1 MSLSWN
7 GDVPILQQTP
17 NRESAV
23 SEKTRNIVPAGTLQD
38 KVIIITGASQ
48 GVGLAAAYGFATA
61 GAKVVICARRGHIVQ
76 DVAAEIRE
84 TGGEALGVECDITDE
99 ESVKKLVAVAV
110 DSFGRLDGVF
120 NNAGVDT
127 EKVALCDV
135 KFEDWKYVHDVKIN
149 GSFLTIKYAVPV
161 MIAQGGG
168 AIVNNGSTVAHRA
181 FTPAPYASS
190 SQAAIIGLTKV
201 AAATYAKDNI
211 RVNMLTTGGILG
223 LEREET
229 DYEGMLEPILK
240 TIPQGRMG
248 RPWEDAQVA
257 AWLLSDYASYV
268 NGAEIAVDGAHL
280 AGAGNHILGR

>member
-1 MSLSWN
+1 M
-7 GDVPILQQTP
+7 D
-17 NRESAV
+17 
-23 SEKTRNIVPAGTLQD
+23 EKTRAIVPDGLLQD

-48 GVGLAAAYGFATA
+48 GVGLAAAYGFAKA
-61 GAKVVICARRGHIVQ
+61 GASVAICARRGAIVER
-76 DVAAEIRE
+76 VAAEIE
-84 TGGEALGVECDITDE
+84 SFGGRALGLTCDIVDE
-99 ESVKKLVAVAV
+99 AQVKSLINTTVAR
-110 DSFGRLDGVF
+110 FGRIDGLF

-127 EKVALCDV
+127 EKVPLCDV
-135 KFEDWKYVHDVKIN
+135 TYEDWKYVHDVKIH
-149 GSFLTIKYAVPV
+149 GSFLTIKYAIPV
-161 MIAQGGG
+161 MIANGGG
-168 AIVNNGSTVAHRA
+168 AIVNNGSTVAHYA

-223 LEREET
+223 LEREVT
-229 DYEGMLEPILK
+229 AYEGMLEPILK

-268 NGAEIAVDGAHL
+268 NGTEIAVDGAHL
-280 AGAGNHILGR
+280 AGAGNEMLKR

>member
-1 MSLSWN
+1 MK
-7 GDVPILQQTP
+7 
-17 NRESAV
+17 
-23 SEKTRNIVPAGTLQD
+23 EKDKKIVPDGTLQD

-48 GVGLAAAYGFATA
+48 GVGQAAAYGFAKA
-61 GAKVVICARRGHIVQ
+61 GAKVAICARRGSIVEGI
-76 DVAAEIRE
+76 AAEIE
-84 TGGEALGVECDITDE
+84 SLGGEALGVECDITNEDQ
-99 ESVKKLVAVAV
+99 VKHLINVTVER
-110 DSFGRLDGVF
+110 FGRIDGLF

-127 EKVALCDV
+127 EKVPLCDV
-135 KFEDWKYVHDVKIN
+135 TFEDWKYVHDVKIH
-149 GSFLTIKYAVPV
+149 GSFLTIKYAIPV

-190 SQAAIIGLTKV
+190 SQAAIIGLTKI

-223 LEREET
+223 LEREQT
-229 DYEGMLEPILK
+229 AYEGMLDPILK

-268 NGAEIAVDGAHL
+268 NGAEVAVDGAHL
-280 AGAGNHILGR
+280 AGAGNEILGR

>member
-1 MSLSWN
+1 MK
-7 GDVPILQQTP
+7 
-17 NRESAV
+17 
-23 SEKTRNIVPAGTLQD
+23 EKDKVIVPEGTLKD

-48 GVGLAAAYGFATA
+48 GVGQAAAYGFAKA
-61 GAKVVICARRGHIVQ
+61 GATVVICARRGSIVEEI
-76 DVAAEIRE
+76 AAEIE
-84 TGGEALGVECDITDE
+84 GMGGRAHGMACDITDE
-99 ESVKKLVAVAV
+99 DQVKNLIDTTVEKY
-110 DSFGRLDGVF
+110 GRIDGLF

-135 KFEDWKYVHDVKIN
+135 TYEDWKYVHDVKIH
-149 GSFLTIKYAVPV
+149 GSFLTIKYAIPV
-161 MIAQGGG
+161 MIANGGG

-181 FTPAPYASS
+181 FVPAPYASS
-190 SQAAIIGLTKV
+190 SQAAIIGLTKI
-201 AAATYAKDNI
+201 AAATYAKDGI

-229 DYEGMLEPILK
+229 AYEGMLDPILK

-280 AGAGNHILGR
+280 AGAGNEIIGR

>member
-1 MSLSWN
+1 
-7 GDVPILQQTP
+7 
-17 NRESAV
+17 V
-23 SEKTRNIVPAGTLQD
+23 SEKTRNIVPPGTLQD
-38 KVIIITGASQ
+38 KVIIVTGASQ
-48 GVGLAAAYGFATA
+48 GVGLAAAYGFAKA
-61 GAKVVICARRGHIVQ
+61 GAKVVICARRGQIVEAL
-76 DVAAEIRE
+76 AADIRE
-84 TGGEALGVECDITDE
+84 TGGEALGIECDVTDE
-99 ESVKKLVAVAV
+99 ESVKRLIAAAV
-110 DSFGRLDGVF
+110 DTFGRLDGVF

-135 KFEDWKYVHDVKIN
+135 TFEDWKYVHDVKIN
-149 GSFLTIKYAVPV
+149 GSFLTIKYAIPI

-190 SQAAIIGLTKV
+190 SQAAVIGLTKI

-211 RVNMLTTGGILG
+211 RVNMLMTGGILG

-229 DYEGMLEPILK
+229 AYDGMLAPILK

-280 AGAGNHILGR
+280 AGAGNDILGR

>member
-1 MSLSWN
+1 MK
-7 GDVPILQQTP
+7 
-17 NRESAV
+17 
-23 SEKTRNIVPAGTLQD
+23 EKDKTIVPDGTLKD

-48 GVGLAAAYGFATA
+48 GVGLAAAYGFAKA
-61 GAKVVICARRGHIVQ
+61 GATVVICARRGAIVEA
-76 DVAAEIRE
+76 VAAEIRE
-84 TGGEALGVECDITDE
+84 QGRQALGVECDITNE
-99 ESVKKLVAVAV
+99 ESVKNLINVTVEK
-110 DSFGRLDGVF
+110 FGRIDGLF

-135 KFEDWKYVHDVKIN
+135 TFEDWKYVHDVKIH
-149 GSFLTIKYAVPV
+149 GSFLTIKYAIPV

-168 AIVNNGSTVAHRA
+168 AIVNNGSVVAYRA

-190 SQAAIIGLTKV
+190 SQAGVIGLTKV

-211 RVNMLTTGGILG
+211 RVNTLITGGILG

-229 DYEGMLEPILK
+229 AYEGMLDPILR

-268 NGAEIAVDGAHL
+268 NGTEIAVDGASL
-280 AGAGNHILGR
+280 AGTGNEMIGR

>member
-1 MSLSWN
+1 MN
-7 GDVPILQQTP
+7 DMY
-17 NRESAV
+17 
-23 SEKTRNIVPAGTLQD
+23 KDIVPPGTLQD

-48 GVGLAAAYGFATA
+48 GVGRAAAYGFAKA
-61 GAKVVICARRGHIVQ
+61 GATVVICARRGAMVKE
-76 DVAAEIRE
+76 VAAEIE
-84 TGGEALGVECDITDE
+84 SLGHKALGVECDITNE
-99 ESVKKLVAVAV
+99 EQVKHLISVTVER
-110 DSFGRLDGVF
+110 FGRIDGLF

-127 EKVALCDV
+127 GKGKLCDLS
-135 KFEDWKYVHDVKIN
+135 FEDWKYVHDVKIH
-149 GSFLTIKYAVPV
+149 GSFLTIKYAIPV

-168 AIVNNGSTVAHRA
+168 AIVNNGSVVAHRA

-223 LEREET
+223 QERVET
-229 DYEGMLEPILK
+229 AYYGMLEPMIR

-248 RPWEDAQVA
+248 RPSEDAQVA

-268 NGAEIAVDGAHL
+268 NGTEIAVDGALL
-280 AGAGNHILGR
+280 AGSGNDMLGE

>member
-1 MSLSWN
+1 MK
-7 GDVPILQQTP
+7 
-17 NRESAV
+17 
-23 SEKTRNIVPAGTLQD
+23 EKDKIIVPDGTLKD

-48 GVGLAAAYGFATA
+48 GVGLAAAYGFSLA
-61 GAKVVICARRGHIVQ
+61 GATVVICARRGAIVEA
-76 DVAAEIRE
+76 VAAEIRQQ
-84 TGGEALGVECDITDE
+84 GRPALGVECDITNE
-99 ESVKKLVAVAV
+99 ESVKNLINITVEK
-110 DSFGRLDGVF
+110 FGRIDGLF

-135 KFEDWKYVHDVKIN
+135 TFEDWKYVHDVKIH
-149 GSFLTIKYAVPV
+149 GSFLTIKYAIPV

-168 AIVNNGSTVAHRA
+168 AIVNNGSVVAHRA

-229 DYEGMLEPILK
+229 AYEGMLEPILK

-268 NGAEIAVDGAHL
+268 NGTEIAVDGASL
-280 AGAGNHILGR
+280 AGAGNEMIGR

>member
-1 MSLSWN
+1 M
-7 GDVPILQQTP
+7 
-17 NRESAV
+17 REDERA
-23 SEKTRNIVPAGTLQD
+23 IVPAGTLQD

-48 GVGLAAAYGFATA
+48 GVGRAAAFGFAKA
-61 GAKVVICARRGHIVQ
+61 GAIVVICARRGAIVEAIAQ
-76 DVAAEIRE
+76 EIERA
-84 TGGEALGVECDITDE
+84 GGMALGIECDITDE
-99 ESVKKLVAVAV
+99 ESVKRLIEATVEK
-110 DSFGRLDGVF
+110 FGRIDGLF

-135 KFEDWKYVHDVKIN
+135 SFDDWKYVHDVKIN
-149 GSFLTIKYAVPV
+149 GSFLTIKYSIPV
-161 MIAQGGG
+161 MIANGGG

-201 AAATYAKDNI
+201 AAATYARDNI
-211 RVNMLTTGGILG
+211 RVNTLITGGILG
-223 LEREET
+223 IERERT
-229 DYEGMLEPILK
+229 AYEGMLGPILE

-268 NGAEIAVDGAHL
+268 NGAEVAVAGAHL
-280 AGAGNHILGR
+280 AGAGNHMIGR

>member
-1 MSLSWN
+1 
-7 GDVPILQQTP
+7 
-17 NRESAV
+17 V
-23 SEKTRNIVPAGTLQD
+23 SEKTRNIVPPGTLQD
-38 KVIIITGASQ
+38 KVIIVTGASQ
-48 GVGLAAAYGFATA
+48 GVGLAAAYGFAKA
-61 GAKVVICARRGHIVQ
+61 GATVVICARRGQ
-76 DVAAEIRE
+76 LGEALAAEIRE
-84 TGGEALGVECDITDE
+84 TGGDALGIECDVTDE
-99 ESVKKLVAVAV
+99 ESVKRLIAAAV
-110 DSFGRLDGVF
+110 DTFGRLDGVF

-135 KFEDWKYVHDVKIN
+135 TFEDWKYVHDVKIN
-149 GSFLTIKYAVPV
+149 GSFLTIKYAIPI

-190 SQAAIIGLTKV
+190 SQAAVIGLTKI

-211 RVNMLTTGGILG
+211 RVNMLMTGGILG

-229 DYEGMLEPILK
+229 AYDGMLAPILK

-280 AGAGNHILGR
+280 AGAGNDILGR

>member
-1 MSLSWN
+1 MK
-7 GDVPILQQTP
+7 
-17 NRESAV
+17 
-23 SEKTRNIVPAGTLQD
+23 EKGKVIVPEGTLKD

-48 GVGLAAAYGFATA
+48 GVGQAAAYGFAKA
-61 GAKVVICARRGHIVQ
+61 GATVVICARRGSIVEEI
-76 DVAAEIRE
+76 AAEIE
-84 TGGEALGVECDITDE
+84 GMACDITDE
-99 ESVKKLVAVAV
+99 DQVKNHIDTTVEKY
-110 DSFGRLDGVF
+110 GRIDGLF

-135 KFEDWKYVHDVKIN
+135 TYEDWKYVHDVKIH
-149 GSFLTIKYAVPV
+149 GSFLTIKYAIPV
-161 MIAQGGG
+161 MIANGGG

-181 FTPAPYASS
+181 FVPAPYASS
-190 SQAAIIGLTKV
+190 SQAAIIGLTKI
-201 AAATYAKDNI
+201 AAATYAKDGI

-229 DYEGMLEPILK
+229 AYEGMLDPILK

-268 NGAEIAVDGAHL
+268 NGTEIAVDGASL
-280 AGAGNHILGR
+280 AGAGNEMIGR